1 MALVPIIFGILLFG
15 TLGLTQ
21 FAFAGALVN
30 TVTIDGADTQ
40 GDCEKL
46 FPDGLG
52 GIFSSNTCT
61 LQTSITG
68 NVIIS
73 NINDFTLDCDG
84 KSIDSPVPEQG
95 TGILVDASSTVTIQ
109 NCVVKLFDHNILIKN
124 SNKNIIFGNTLNQSN
139 TNGIL
144 LDNSHE
150 NKVFFNDG
158 AGNDFLVSLINSND
172 NIVRDNTMSQGENV
186 MSMDN
191 ANGNTIANNFMEFNM
206 NMGFGVFDSTNNTIS
221 ENIIYGNAFG
231 LKLSNSPGNVIKNNQ
246 ITFNDGDGLVLEN
259 SEGNIIT
266 DNDINSNTGDG
277 IRLLNSNKNKLMG
290 NLINA
295 SMSNVDTGGLGDG
308 IFIENSQLN
317 TISKNNIT
325 NNEENG
331 INLFD
336 SSDNIIINNNF
347 VNNPNQILDDLGVDN
362 QFSQPLPIGGN
373 YYDTFDE
380 SGEGCQDVAPANGIC
395 DDPFVFSGGQDS
407 QPWTKPNGWLN
418 PPPPPPPKTFYKG
431 EGQRADVNEFLKYTN
446 PKEGST
452 ILPSRTSDYMLE
464 IKYGDTINP
473 STFSA
478 KMGKN
483 DITSLFNPQPD
494 KTEKISIPLIDGK
507 NSLSLS
513 VEGIRSDGKKS
524 SDKDK
529 LVFIVGGAMQQGLSP
544 DQGLDWFIPP
554 IKQVKQGTLPQ
565 DVVCQP
571 QLDLIFKSSDGS
583 PKCVSEVAAEK
594 LVTRGWTTQ

>member
-1 MALVPIIFGILLFG
+1 M
-15 TLGLTQ
+15 
-21 FAFAGALVN
+21 
-30 TVTIDGADTQ
+30 
-40 GDCEKL
+40 
-46 FPDGLG
+46 
-52 GIFSSNTCT
+52 SN
-61 LQTSITG
+61 
-68 NVIIS
+68 
-73 NINDFTLDCDG
+73 
-84 KSIDSPVPEQG
+84 
-95 TGILVDASSTVTIQ
+95 
-109 NCVVKLFDHNILIKN
+109 
-124 SNKNIIFGNTLNQSN
+124 
-139 TNGIL
+139 
-144 LDNSHE
+144 
-150 NKVFFNDG
+150 
-158 AGNDFLVSLINSND
+158 
-172 NIVRDNTMSQGENV
+172 GENV
-186 MSMDN
+186 MAIENS
-191 ANGNTIANNFMEFNM
+191 NGNTIDSNFMEFNT
-206 NMGFGVFDSTNNTIS
+206 NMGFGLFGSTNNTIS
-221 ENIIYGNAFG
+221 GNIIGGNGEFG
-231 LKLSNSPGNVIKNNQ
+231 LKLTNSPGNVIKNNQ
-246 ITFNDGDGLVLEN
+246 ITFNKGDGLVLEN

-266 DNDINSNTGDG
+266 DNDIKSNKGDG

-290 NLINA
+290 NLIDA
-295 SMSNVDTGGLGDG
+295 SVSNVDTGGLGDG

-317 TISKNNIT
+317 TISKNDIT
-325 NNEENG
+325 NNEANG

-347 VNNPNQILDDLGVDN
+347 VNNPNHILDDFGVNN
-362 QFSQPLPIGGN
+362 QFNQPLPIGGN

-395 DDPFVFSGGQDS
+395 DDPFVFSGGEDKA
-407 QPWTKPNGWLN
+407 PWTKPNGWLN
-418 PPPPPPPKTFYKG
+418 PPQPPKTIYKG
-431 EGQRADVNEFLKYTN
+431 EGQRADVNEFLMYTS

-452 ILPSRTSDYMLE
+452 ILPSRVSDYMLE
-464 IKYGDTINP
+464 IMYGDTINP

-529 LVFIVGGAMQQGLSP
+529 LVFIVGGAMRQGLST

-583 PKCVSEVAAEK
+583 PKCVSSIAAEK
-594 LVTRGWTTQ
+594 LVERGWATR

>member
-1 MALVPIIFGILLFG
+1 MALVPIIFGILVFG

-68 NVIIS
+68 HIIIS
-73 NINDFTLDCDG
+73 NINGFTLDCVEKFINAPLPG
-84 KSIDSPVPEQG
+84 EGV
-95 TGILVDASSTVTIQ
+95 GILVDASSQVTILDCQ
-109 NCVVKLFDHNILIKN
+109 VSEFMDNILVNNSDKN
-124 SNKNIIFGNTLNQSN
+124 RIVGNTLFDAQ

-144 LDNSHE
+144 LVNSHE
-150 NKVFFNDG
+150 NEVDSNEG
-158 AGNDFLVSLINSND
+158 MGNDFLVTLRNSND
-172 NIVRDNTMSQGENV
+172 NMVF
-186 MSMDN
+186 
-191 ANGNTIANNFMEFNM
+191 GNTIDSNQNAMAMDNSNGNAITFNFMTNNN
-206 NMGFGVFDSTNNTIS
+206 NMGFEIFGSTNNIIS
-221 ENIIYGNAFG
+221 GNDIGGNNAFG
-231 LKLSNSPGNVIKNNQ
+231 LKITNSPGNEITDNE

-266 DNDINSNTGDG
+266 DNDIKSNMGDG

-290 NLINA
+290 NLIDA
-295 SMSNVDTGGLGDG
+295 SMPNIDSGGLGDG

-317 TISKNNIT
+317 TISKNDII
-325 NNEENG
+325 NNEANG

-347 VNNPNQILDDLGVDN
+347 VNNPNQILDDFGVDN
-362 QFSQPLPIGGN
+362 QFNQPLPICGN
-373 YYDTFDE
+373 YYDIFDE
-380 SGEGCQDVAPANGIC
+380 SGDGCQDVAPANGIC
-395 DDPFVFSGGQDS
+395 DDPFVFSGGEDS
-407 QPWTKPNGWLN
+407 LPWTKPNGWLN
-418 PPPPPPPKTFYKG
+418 PPPPPKTFYKG

-452 ILPSRTSDYMLE
+452 ILPSRTSNYMLE
-464 IKYGDTINP
+464 IMYGDTINP

-554 IKQVKQGTLPQ
+554 IKQVKQGTLAQ

-594 LVTRGWTTQ
+594 LVERGWAT

>member
-1 MALVPIIFGILLFG
+1 MALVPIIFGILVLG
-15 TLGLTQ
+15 TIGLTQ
-21 FAFAGALVN
+21 FAFADVV
-30 TVTIDGADTQ
+30 TVDGIDTQ

-46 FPDGLG
+46 LPDGLG
-52 GIFSSNTCT
+52 GIFASNTCT

-84 KSIDSPVPEQG
+84 KSIDSPVPEEG
-95 TGILVDASSTVTIQ
+95 IGILVDASSNVEIK
-109 NCVVKLFDHNILIKN
+109 NCVVNLFVDNILIKN
-124 SNKNIIFGNTLNQSN
+124 SNRNIISGNTLNESN

-150 NKVFFNDG
+150 NEVEFNDG
-158 AGNDFLVSLINSND
+158 VGNDFLVTLRNSND
-172 NIVRDNTMSQGENV
+172 NIVRDNTMSNGENV
-186 MSMDN
+186 MEMSN
-191 ANGNTIANNFMEFNM
+191 SNGNTIVNNFMESND
-206 NMGFGVFDSTNNTIS
+206 NMGFGLFGSTNNTIS
-221 ENIIYGNAFG
+221 GNIIGGNNAFG
-231 LKLSNSPGNVIKNNQ
+231 LKITNSPGNVIKNNQ

-266 DNDINSNTGDG
+266 DNEIKSNKGDG

-290 NLINA
+290 NLIDA
-295 SMSNVDTGGLGDG
+295 SMSNIDTGGLGDG

-317 TISKNNIT
+317 TISKNDIT
-325 NNEENG
+325 NNEANG
-331 INLFD
+331 IDLFD

-362 QFSQPLPIGGN
+362 QFNQPLPVGGN

-380 SGEGCQDVAPANGIC
+380 SGEGCQDVVPANGIC
-395 DDPFVFSGGQDS
+395 DDPFVFSGGEDKA
-407 QPWTKPNGWLN
+407 PWTKPNGWLN
-418 PPPPPPPKTFYKG
+418 PPQPPKTIYKG
-431 EGQRADVNEFLKYTN
+431 EGQRADVNKFLMYTS

-452 ILPSRTSDYMLE
+452 ILPSRVSDYMLE
-464 IKYGDTINP
+464 IIYGDTINP
-473 STFSA
+473 NTFSA

-529 LVFIVGGAMQQGLSP
+529 LVFIVGGAMQQRVSP
-544 DQGLDWFIPP
+544 EQGLDWFIPP

-565 DVVCQP
+565 DIVCKP
-571 QLDLIFKSSDGS
+571 HLDLIFKSTNGS
-583 PKCVSEVAAEK
+583 PVCVSEIAAEK
-594 LVTRGWTTQ
+594 LVERGWATR